1 MKKLVLVLAIALIV
15 APSFGALSL
24 SLERQGTTNKVD
36 LKYAGADE
44 LNLPRAFMLTIG
56 VSGGGAN
63 ISAISNYKTGVSTV
77 ASRGFGIY
85 PATIDI
91 DDITGVVT
99 AWGNPLALT
108 GDPGAGD
115 QVLPSSSFVVEF
127 GSLYSPVTA
136 GVDANAPLTSGTLAT
151 FDVDCNGQTGNINI
165 TAAEEDTYRGG
176 VILENGSKPSP
187 NLTALLVYPCSPPL
201 PLPGKATT
209 PSPANGAT
217 GVSRAGVSLTWA
229 AGSDAATRDV
239 YFGTVNPPVTK
250 VISDGTVLTY
260 ATGAMTQGTLRY
272 WRVDEKNA
280 TGTTTG
286 DVWSFRVEECL
297 KSTALPSPGSYND
310 WVAWGRP
317 SCWCYQR
324 NCRGDINGVKN
335 ITWVSV
341 ADLTALTSAY
351 GKSDTALALITNGI
365 CADINHTKNITRVSV
380 ADLTVLTSYYGKSD
394 ALTPICVVEN
404 VNFWTN

>member
-15 APSFGALSL
+15 APSFGVLSL
-24 SLERQGTTNKVD
+24 SLEKQVGINKVD
-36 LKYAGADE
+36 LKYAGADGN
-44 LNLPRAFMLTIG
+44 NLPRGLALNIVVTG
-56 VSGGGAN
+56 ANRAN
-63 ISAISNYKTGVSTV
+63 ISAISAYKTGVSTA

-91 DDITGVVT
+91 NDITGVVK
-99 AWGNPLALT
+99 AWGTPLAVT

-280 TGTTTG
+280 SGTTTG
-286 DVWSFRVEECL
+286 DVWSFRVEECW
-297 KSTALPSPGSYND
+297 KSTAPGYAD